1 MTKARHLADDW
12 REYMRNRRLF
22 FVALVA
28 LLVCTSF
35 LPNKSLAKWAY
46 PFVVWDGYIYVISD
60 EYVEEVDKKIG
71 RVTKYNDMEGTYS
84 GNFSNEYKKG
94 TAYYSITGVSTDEA
108 IAIEDGGGKYKKAIR
123 DGEYEGNKYSLG
135 IVVSIMIVGFI
146 ALLLLRILLANYK
159 RKK

>member
-1 MTKARHLADDW
+1 
-12 REYMRNRRLF
+12 MRNRQFF
-22 FVALVA
+22 FVVLVS
-28 LLVCTSF
+28 LLIFTSL
-35 LPNKSLAKWAY
+35 LPNKPLAKWAY

-60 EYVEEVDKKIG
+60 EFVEEVDKKIG

-84 GNFSNEYKKG
+84 GNFSNKYKKG

-108 IAIEDGGGKYKKAIR
+108 IAIEEEGGKYKKAIR

-135 IVVSIMIVGFI
+135 IVFSIMIVGFI
-146 ALLLLRILLANYK
+146 ALLLVWILLANYK